1 MYHIFSWLV
10 FILNI
15 LNVLSQSNIII
26 TTTTTTP
33 LSPLQSSND
42 KPFITQFLVFSSN
55 AETSIRFEPKHGWLL
70 NSEKKLRLYISG
82 FNLQNNSI
90 VFSAL
95 QDECTSNDFISP
107 IYNLSS
113 ASIIELDVHLESVSK
128 IHSSIF
134 LCLLPSITTQLN
146 NSLLQNGTQLK
157 GPYFTFLREKTTI
170 PLAVKI
176 CLVLMLFVF
185 SGFFSGLNLGLMSLS
200 VNDLRLLAESDDS
213 SMRYY
218 AKRVLPLRKRGNFL
232 LCSIVLANVLSNSL
246 GTVLLDSLVHGLFA
260 VIGSTGM
267 IVLMGEIIPQAICS
281 RYGLVI
287 GAHTH
292 LITWGS
298 MIITGII
305 SYPLGFILNKILGQ
319 EVTAS
324 YTRDQIARMLTKI
337 NADIEKPELDVIT
350 GVLSLR
356 KKAASDAMT
365 LLSDVYMLDKDRKT
379 DAELLLDVHKHGFS
393 RIPVY
398 SKERS
403 NVIGIVKLR
412 DFALITP
419 EQYHLTVKH
428 VLEFHSHVYGHA
440 KATDSLYNLMQ
451 EFLKAH
457 WHIALVQEVRTEENQ
472 DEIVYVTVGIITLED
487 VFEEILQR
495 EIIEETDMFTDN
507 RRKIP
512 RKRAKTLDFTALTK
526 RPVKGPSI
534 SPQLKIAVFQFV
546 STNVQQFASGFIS
559 QEILKI
565 LLNYNIYAIIKQQAS
580 QSTNSI
586 YLYKKGFRYELF
598 TLIIQGNATLESGVE
613 HIMST
618 VGPFSVF
625 ATSALLA
632 EDKTVKDVH
641 RFLDLI
647 STGNK
652 KLNNITN
659 MLDEISSIFVAD
671 YNLIVNSELHI
682 LQIHRLVWLAA
693 VRATQRQR
701 SSDQRQKCMQP
712 EQLLSN
718 ALDEIS
724 SVTNVRIDKNN
735 LTNFQRIFLNEQD
748 IIHHVTQ
755 TKNGNT
761 DINNQPSSLVF
772 EHIHSIDAD
781 KHDNSNKQQEI
792 NSHGN
797 DSSEKHEQSSI
808 AMACN
813 PLLVSLLSDQSN
825 NEKHSSKQNCNS
837 SNTSLS
843 SNDISN
849 SMMNI
854 NQMFDDTNDNTI
866 DDDHGQEQ
874 EHLIDQ
880 GDYKRNLWQRQTTSP
895 STLFHSRS
903 DTNIIMNSPSSDQN
917 EITNN
922 NNNNNPIDGSKR
934 VRSMFN
940 TTKCSPS

>member
-1 MYHIFSWLV
+1 MHHIFSWLF

-26 TTTTTTP
+26 TTTATTTTTP

-854 NQMFDDTNDNTI
+854 NQMFDDTNDNFC
-866 DDDHGQEQ
+866 
-874 EHLIDQ
+874 L
-880 GDYKRNLWQRQTTSP
+880 
-895 STLFHSRS
+895 
-903 DTNIIMNSPSSDQN
+903 
-917 EITNN
+917 
-922 NNNNNPIDGSKR
+922 DGAGKKL
-934 VRSMFN
+934 SM
-940 TTKCSPS
+940 

>member
-1 MYHIFSWLV
+1 MHHIFSWLF

-26 TTTTTTP
+26 TTTATTTTTP

-854 NQMFDDTNDNTI
+854 NQMFDDTNDN
-866 DDDHGQEQ
+866 
-874 EHLIDQ
+874 
-880 GDYKRNLWQRQTTSP
+880 
-895 STLFHSRS
+895 
-903 DTNIIMNSPSSDQN
+903 
-917 EITNN
+917 
-922 NNNNNPIDGSKR
+922 
-934 VRSMFN
+934 
-940 TTKCSPS
+940 

>member
-55 AETSIRFEPKHGWLL
+55 TETSIRFEPKHGWLL

>member
-1 MYHIFSWLV
+1 MIYNIYSWLF

-15 LNVLSQSNIII
+15 LHVLSKSNI
-26 TTTTTTP
+26 TTTP
-33 LSPLQSSND
+33 FASLQSSND
-42 KPFITQFLVFSSN
+42 KPFITQFLIFSSN
-55 AETSIRFEPKHGWLL
+55 SEELIGFQPKHGWIL
-70 NSEKKLRLYISG
+70 SSDKKFRLYISG
-82 FNLQNNSI
+82 FNLQNHSI

-95 QDECTSNDFISP
+95 QDECTSSDFISP
-107 IYNLSS
+107 IYHLTS
-113 ASIIELDVHLESVSK
+113 ASIIELDVHLKNLSK
-128 IHSSIF
+128 AHSSIF
-134 LCLLPSITTQLN
+134 LCLLPTIETKLN
-146 NSLLQNGTQLK
+146 DTLLQNGTQLK
-157 GPYFTFLREKTTI
+157 GPYFTFLFEKATI
-170 PLAVKI
+170 PFAAKI
-176 CLVLMLFVF
+176 CLILMLFVF

-200 VNDLRLLAESDDS
+200 VNDLHLLAESDDP

-260 VIGSTGM
+260 VMGSTIM
-267 IVLMGEIIPQAICS
+267 IVLLGEIIPQAICS

-292 LITWGS
+292 VITWAS
-298 MIITGII
+298 MIVTGII

-350 GVLSLR
+350 GVLSIR
-356 KKAASDAMT
+356 KKTTSEVMT

-379 DAELLLDVHKHGFS
+379 DTELILDLHKHGFS

-428 VLEFHSHVYGHA
+428 VLEFHSHPYGHA
-440 KATDSLYNLMQ
+440 KATDSLYNLLQ
-451 EFLKAH
+451 EFLRAH
-457 WHIALVQEVRTEENQ
+457 WHIALVQEVRTEE
-472 DEIVYVTVGIITLED
+472 DHTDPAYTTVGIITLED

-495 EIIEETDMFTDN
+495 EIIEEADMFTDN
-507 RRKIP
+507 RRKIR
-512 RKRAKTLDFTALTK
+512 RKRAKTMDYTELAK

-534 SPQLKIAVFQFV
+534 SPQLKIAVFQFL
-546 STNVQQFASGFIS
+546 STNIQQFTSGFIS

-565 LLNYNIYAIIKQQAS
+565 LLNYNVYAMIKKQAN

-586 YLYKKGFRYELF
+586 YLYKKDFRYELF

-618 VGPFSVF
+618 VGSFSFF

-632 EDKTVKDVH
+632 ENKTVKDVH
-641 RFLDLI
+641 RFLDHI
-647 STGNK
+647 CTANK
-652 KLNNITN
+652 HLNNITSL
-659 MLDEISSIFVAD
+659 LDEISSIFIAD
-671 YNLIVNSELHI
+671 YNLIVNSELHV

-701 SSDQRQKCMQP
+701 SNDPHQKRMQP
-712 EQLLSN
+712 EHLLSN

-735 LTNFQRIFLNEQD
+735 LTNFQRIFHNEKD

-755 TKNGNT
+755 TKNENT
-761 DINNQPSSLVF
+761 NINNQSSSFIF
-772 EHIHSIDAD
+772 ENIHSLDRD
-781 KHDNSNKQQEI
+781 KHDNLNKQQETNI
-792 NSHGN
+792 HEN
-797 DSSEKHEQSSI
+797 DSLEQQQQSSTAI
-808 AMACN
+808 VCN
-813 PLLVSLLSDQSN
+813 PLLVNVHSN
-825 NEKHSSKQNCNS
+825 ASNKKIRSNRQNCNNSNRSSS
-837 SNTSLS
+837 SNEG
-843 SNDISN
+843 IAN
-849 SMMNI
+849 SFMDM
-854 NQMFDDTNDNTI
+854 NQMFGDTNENTI
-866 DDDHGQEQ
+866 DDDHGQE

-880 GDYKRNLWQRQTTSP
+880 GEDKNDLWQQRTTSP
-895 STLFHSRS
+895 TSTLFHTRS
-903 DTNIIMNSPSSDQN
+903 DTNIRMNASSSDQN
-917 EITNN
+917 GITNN
-922 NNNNNPIDGSKR
+922 NNNNPTDRPRR
-934 VRSMFN
+934 VRSMLN
-940 TTKCSPS
+940 ATKCSPS

>member
-1 MYHIFSWLV
+1 M
-10 FILNI
+10 LNI
-15 LNVLSQSNIII
+15 LHVLSKSKIIS
-26 TTTTTTP
+26 TTT
-33 LSPLQSSND
+33 LSSLQSIND

-55 AETSIRFEPKHGWLL
+55 SETLFGFEPKHGWIL
-70 NSEKKLRLYISG
+70 NADKKFRLYISG

-90 VFSAL
+90 AFSAL

-113 ASIIELDVHLESVSK
+113 ASIIELDVHLQRVSK
-128 IHSSIF
+128 VHSSIF
-134 LCLLPSITTQLN
+134 LCLIPSIEISLN

-157 GPYFTFLREKTTI
+157 GPYFTFFREKTTL
-170 PLAVKI
+170 PLAAKI

-200 VNDLRLLAESDDS
+200 VDDLRLLAESDDS

-260 VIGSTGM
+260 VIGSTVM
-267 IVLMGEIIPQAICS
+267 IVLLGEIIPQAICS

-292 LITWGS
+292 LLTWGS
-298 MIITGII
+298 MIVTGII

-324 YTRDQIARMLTKI
+324 YTRDQITRMLTKI

-350 GVLSLR
+350 GILSLR
-356 KKAASDAMT
+356 KNTVREAMT
-365 LLSDVYMLDKDRKT
+365 LLPDVYMLDKDRKT
-379 DAELLLDVHKHGFS
+379 DAELLLDVHKHGYS

-398 SKERS
+398 SNERS
-403 NVIGIVKLR
+403 NIIGIVKLR

-428 VLEFHSHVYGHA
+428 VLEFHNHPYGHA

-457 WHIALVQEVRTEENQ
+457 WHIALVQDIRTEEDQ
-472 DEIVYVTVGIITLED
+472 FDPVSTIVGIITLED

-495 EIIEETDMFTDN
+495 EIIEETDLFTDN
-507 RRKIP
+507 RRKIR
-512 RKRAKTLDFTALTK
+512 RKRAKTLDYTALAK
-526 RPVKGPSI
+526 RSVKGPSI
-534 SPQLKIAVFQFV
+534 SPQLKIAVFQFL
-546 STNVQQFASGFIS
+546 STNVQQFTSGFIS

-565 LLNYNIYAIIKQQAS
+565 LLNYNIYAIIKQQTN
-580 QSTNSI
+580 QTNNSI

-598 TLIIQGNATLESGVE
+598 TLIIQGNATLESGSE

-618 VGPFSVF
+618 VGPFSFF

-641 RFLDLI
+641 KFLDRLC
-647 STGNK
+647 TTNK
-652 KLNNITN
+652 NITN
-659 MLDEISSIFVAD
+659 ITNLLDEISSIFFPD
-671 YNLIVNSELHI
+671 YNLIVNSELHV

-693 VRATQRQR
+693 VRATQRLR
-701 SSDQRQKCMQP
+701 SNDPHQKRMQP

-718 ALDEIS
+718 ALAEIS

-735 LTNFQRIFLNEQD
+735 LTNFQRVFLNEKD
-748 IIHHVTQ
+748 LIHHVTQ
-755 TKNGNT
+755 TKNTNTNTDT
-761 DINNQPSSLVF
+761 DINNQSSSSFIF
-772 EHIHSIDAD
+772 ENIHSLDVD
-781 KHDNSNKQQEI
+781 KHDNSNEQQEI
-792 NSHGN
+792 NSPTD
-797 DSSEKHEQSSI
+797 DSTEKHMQSPTAI
-808 AMACN
+808 GCN
-813 PLLVSLLSDQSN
+813 PLLVNVCDSESN
-825 NEKHSSKQNCNS
+825 NKSRANKQSHNSRNSCS
-837 SNTSLS
+837 SNEVS
-843 SNDISN
+843 D

-854 NQMFDDTNDNTI
+854 NQMFGGTNENTNDDI
-866 DDDHGQEQ
+866 HGQEK
-874 EHLIDQ
+874 EHLIHQ
-880 GDYKRNLWQRQTTSP
+880 GDYKNDQWQQRTRSPTNLS
-895 STLFHSRS
+895 HSHS
-903 DTNIIMNSPSSDQN
+903 DTNINDEFI
-917 EITNN
+917 I
-922 NNNNNPIDGSKR
+922 
-934 VRSMFN
+934 
-940 TTKCSPS
+940 

>member
-735 LTNFQRIFLNEQD
+735 LTNFQR
-748 IIHHVTQ
+748 
-755 TKNGNT
+755 
-761 DINNQPSSLVF
+761 
-772 EHIHSIDAD
+772 
-781 KHDNSNKQQEI
+781 
-792 NSHGN
+792 
-797 DSSEKHEQSSI
+797 
-808 AMACN
+808 
-813 PLLVSLLSDQSN
+813 
-825 NEKHSSKQNCNS
+825 
-837 SNTSLS
+837 
-843 SNDISN
+843 
-849 SMMNI
+849 
-854 NQMFDDTNDNTI
+854 
-866 DDDHGQEQ
+866 
-874 EHLIDQ
+874 
-880 GDYKRNLWQRQTTSP
+880 
-895 STLFHSRS
+895 
-903 DTNIIMNSPSSDQN
+903 
-917 EITNN
+917 
-922 NNNNNPIDGSKR
+922 
-934 VRSMFN
+934 
-940 TTKCSPS
+940 